1 MSALLALIRRDLLL
15 ASRVGGG
22 VEQAL
27 IFFLAFV
34 AITPFAIGPDQVT
47 LGRLAPAILW
57 IAALLATLFGLDR
70 LFQAD
75 DEDGSLDQLLLSG
88 HPLELV
94 VLAKCLAHW
103 LSTGLI
109 LSLTAPLFGLML
121 NLPLA
126 AMGPLVLTLLV
137 GTPAI
142 TLLGAV
148 AAALS
153 VSLRRGGLL
162 VGVLALPLLVPVL
175 IFGVGATQS
184 AITGPVPFGTPF
196 LLLIAVTLVTLA
208 VAPFAAAAALRL
220 RS

>member
-15 ASRVGGG
+15 ASRIGGG
-22 VEQAL
+22 AEQAL

-34 AITPFAIGPDQVT
+34 AITPFAIGPDQAT

-88 HPLELV
+88 HPLEMV

-103 LSTGLI
+103 LSTGLV

-126 AMGPLVLTLLV
+126 AMGPLMLTLFV

-142 TLLGAV
+142 TLLGSV

-184 AITGPVPFGTPF
+184 AITGPVSFGTPF
-196 LLLIAVTLVTLA
+196 LLLVSVSLVTLA

>member
-1 MSALLALIRRDLLL
+1 MKAMWAMVRRDLLL
-15 ASRVGGG
+15 ASRIGGG
-22 VEQAL
+22 AEQAL

-34 AITPFAIGPDQVT
+34 AITPFAIGPDQIT
-47 LGRLAPAILW
+47 LGRLSPAILW

-75 DEDGSLDQLLLSG
+75 EEDGSLDQIMLSG

-103 LSTGLI
+103 LSTGLV
-109 LSLTAPLFGLML
+109 LSLAAPVFGLML
-121 NLPLA
+121 NLPLS

-162 VGVLALPLLVPVL
+162 VGVLALPLLVPIL

-196 LLLIAVTLVTLA
+196 LLLSGVSLVILA
-208 VAPFAAAAALRL
+208 LAPFAAAAALRL
-220 RS
+220 RT